1 MKAIPY
7 LQNKAD
13 TKTYAS
19 HVPFS
24 EESLER
30 CTVSKQ
36 RKKNVPFLRNLLEE
50 VLYQNKKIKK
60 EKKIQWY
67 LES

>member
-24 EESLER
+24 EESPER
-30 CTVSKQ
+30 CTLSKQ
-36 RKKNVPFLRNLLEE
+36 RS
-50 VLYQNKKIKK
+50 K
-60 EKKIQWY
+60 EKRIQWY